1 MTTAIRAQS
10 GVGDLIKTW
19 RQRRR
24 MSQLDLG
31 AEANVSSRHLSFVE
45 TGRAKPSRELLID
58 LAEHLEVPLRERN
71 ALLLAAGY
79 APAYPETPLDTQ
91 AMAPVRD
98 ALDKLLA
105 GHEPF
110 PSIVVNRRWDLIA
123 ANKPALAIMGEG
135 VPEALLTPP
144 VNAMRVAL
152 HPEGMAP
159 RIVNLAEYGAQVI
172 EHVHRQALATGDTE
186 LLGLERELRS
196 YPGIPRATQR
206 DPNAGL
212 FVPMVLRTSQGDLSF
227 FNTVTTFGTALDITI
242 SELMIESLFPAD
254 EATASIVRATWG
266 SGA

>member
-1 MTTAIRAQS
+1 MTAVRTAA

-31 AEANVSSRHLSFVE
+31 VEANVSSRHLSFVE
-45 TGRAKPSRELLID
+45 TGRANPSRELLID

-79 APAYPETPLDTQ
+79 APAYPETPLDTE
-91 AMAPVRD
+91 AMAPIRD
-98 ALDKLLA
+98 ALDRLLA

-110 PSIVVNRRWDLIA
+110 PSIVINRRWDLIA

-135 VPEALLTPP
+135 VAEELLKPP
-144 VNAMRVAL
+144 INAMRLTL
-152 HPEGMAP
+152 HPRGLAP
-159 RIVNLAEYGAQVI
+159 RIVNLVEYGAQVI
-172 EHVHRQALATGDTE
+172 EHVHRQALFKADSE
-186 LLGLERELRS
+186 LFALERELRG

-212 FVPMVLRTSQGDLSF
+212 FVPLVLRTPQGELSF
-227 FNTVTTFGTALDITI
+227 FNTLTTFSTALDITTA
-242 SELMIESLFPAD
+242 ELMIESLYPAD

-266 SGA
+266 SAG

>member
-1 MTTAIRAQS
+1 MRSEGSI
-10 GVGDLIKTW
+10 GGLIKTW

-31 AEANVSSRHLSFVE
+31 VEANVSSRHLSFVE
-45 TGRAKPSRELLID
+45 TGRARPSRELLID

-79 APAYPETPLDTQ
+79 APAYPETPLDTA
-91 AMAPVRD
+91 AMAPVRG
-98 ALDKLLA
+98 ALDRLLA

-135 VPEALLTPP
+135 VSEELLKPP
-144 VNAMRVAL
+144 VNAMRLTL
-152 HPEGMAP
+152 HPDGLAP

-172 EHVHRQALATGDTE
+172 EHVHRQALFKADPE
-186 LLGLERELRS
+186 LFALERELRT

-212 FVPMVLRTSQGDLSF
+212 FVPMVLRADGAELTF
-227 FNTVTTFGTALDITI
+227 FNTLTTFGTALDITI
-242 SELMIESLFPAD
+242 SELMIEALYPAD
-254 EATASIVRATWG
+254 EATAAIVRARWG
-266 SGA
+266 A